1 MSAKRFVVKYCE
13 PDERVLPHYSDEN
26 GYIIV
31 RRDSFL
37 RQSVRKKHFLH
48 SMINLTTSL
57 KTVDINIDSDSVSG
71 DTTDTTETESDTSSE
86 LNTSEEEF
94 SNSVISSE
102 RMECSDESL
111 VTDSSVIL
119 ESFFT

>member
-1 MSAKRFVVKYCE
+1 
-13 PDERVLPHYSDEN
+13 
-26 GYIIV
+26 
-31 RRDSFL
+31 
-37 RQSVRKKHFLH
+37 
-48 SMINLTTSL
+48 MINLTTSL

-86 LNTSEEEF
+86 LNNSEEEF
-94 SNSVISSE
+94 SNSVITSD

-111 VTDSSVIL
+111 LTDSSVIL

>member
-1 MSAKRFVVKYCE
+1 M
-13 PDERVLPHYSDEN
+13 PHFSDEN

-86 LNTSEEEF
+86 LNNSEEEF
-94 SNSVISSE
+94 SNSVITSD